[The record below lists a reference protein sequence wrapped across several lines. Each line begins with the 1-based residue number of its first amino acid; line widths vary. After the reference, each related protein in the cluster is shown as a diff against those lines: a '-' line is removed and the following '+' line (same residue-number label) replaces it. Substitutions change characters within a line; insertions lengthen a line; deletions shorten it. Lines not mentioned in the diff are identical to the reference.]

1 MSLLQVTNIDV
12 SKHVKDLVLIIE
24 HNQARQQRLT
34 PAKLVDIWRS
44 QTTNSSSKPRH
55 IPSPKMA
62 VEQCERVI
70 VTALLQGVLKED
82 FHYTAYSTICYIA
95 PGRKAELAKKGLVT
109 IELPTL
115 VSVSSDAPRSSTQN
129 SPLLHSDEAAIE
141 TSGSVETAPPKARVN
156 LPSLLLDTENSDLF
170 SVQSS
175 TTHTTENKSHQEGQ
189 NTKQAASIPAGSH
202 KGKCKRGSLGKGKK
216 RHSTSDDA
224 VSVPPELTSKRA
236 RPAIDRDVIEID
248 DSD

>member
-1 MSLLQVTNIDV
+1 M

-109 IELPTL
+109 IELPSL
-115 VSVSSDAPRSSTQN
+115 ASVSSDAPHSSTQN
-129 SPLLHSDEAAIE
+129 ATDKAAIE

-156 LPSLLLDTENSDLF
+156 LPSMLLDRENSDLL
-170 SVQSS
+170 SIQSS
-175 TTHTTENKSHQEGQ
+175 TTHTTEDKGHQEGQ
-189 NTKQAASIPAGSH
+189 NTKQATSIPGGSH

-216 RHSTSDDA
+216 RHSTSDGA
-224 VSVPPELTSKRA
+224 VSVPLELTPKRA
-236 RPAIDRDVIEID
+236 RPAVDHDVIEID

>member
-1 MSLLQVTNIDV
+1 M

-62 VEQCERVI
+62 VEQCERVV

-82 FHYTAYSTICYIA
+82 FHFTAYSTICYIA

-109 IELPTL
+109 IELPSL
-115 VSVSSDAPRSSTQN
+115 VSVSSETPHSSTQN
-129 SPLLHSDEAAIE
+129 PTNEAAIE
-141 TSGSVETAPPKARVN
+141 TSGSTPPKARVN
-156 LPSLLLDTENSDLF
+156 LPSMLLDTDNSDLL

-175 TTHTTENKSHQEGQ
+175 TTHTTDDKTHQEGQ
-189 NTKQAASIPAGSH
+189 NTKQVTSIPTGAQ

-216 RHSTSDDA
+216 RHCTSDDA
-224 VSVPPELTSKRA
+224 VSVPPELTPKRA
-236 RPAIDRDVIEID
+236 RPAVDHDVIEID